1 MNLLWHAGAVAV
13 GGASGAVLRF
23 GINEVFI
30 RRNWLGLPLAT
41 MIANVLGCLLAGLL
55 LVWLESRGPFT
66 AFWRNLLM
74 VGFLGGL
81 TTFSALGLELWQFLR
96 AGRLDL
102 ALALP
107 VAHLVLGISSSWY
120 RAVRAA
126 PAPSPSLPDLPRRID
141 GSCSCSRARA
151 TRR

>member
-1 MNLLWHAGAVAV
+1 MSLLWHAGAVAV

-41 MIANVLGCLLAGLL
+41 LVANVLGCLLAGLL
-55 LVWLESRGPFT
+55 LVWLESRGPAT

-81 TTFSALGLELWQFLR
+81 TTFSALGVEEWQFLR

-107 VAHLVLGISSSWY
+107 AMHLVLGIAAVAVGF
-120 RAVRAA
+120 RAGRA
-126 PAPSPSLPDLPRRID
+126 IW
-141 GSCSCSRARA
+141 G
-151 TRR
+151 